1 MHLVGMSTLLILLSF
16 GPGYPILGARI
27 SQTTSRRM
35 IKDEGPN
42 TERFAK
48 KLQSTMMDGMMTF
61 TMVTL
66 LLMMLL
72 PWQQSC
78 RLPHGHLRT
87 NRHNSPCMTG
97 ILTRSNS
104 SWATKQPYHHMVAT
118 LLSWQS
124 PLSWQSE
131 VWLKLGIL
139 LFGRE
144 QSHHGR
150 S

>member
-1 MHLVGMSTLLILLSF
+1 MLRLAKLQRKIDE
-16 GPGYPILGARI
+16 AAEECA
-27 SQTTSRRM
+27 TSHRM
-35 IKDEGPN
+35 IKGEGLN
-42 TERFAK
+42 TESFIK

-87 NRHNSPCMTG
+87 NHHNSPCMMG
-97 ILTRSNS
+97 ILTQSNS

-124 PLSWQSE
+124 PSSWQSG
-131 VWLKLGIL
+131 VWLRLSIL
-139 LFGRE
+139 LFARE
-144 QSHHGR
+144 QSHRGR
-150 S
+150 NWRIC